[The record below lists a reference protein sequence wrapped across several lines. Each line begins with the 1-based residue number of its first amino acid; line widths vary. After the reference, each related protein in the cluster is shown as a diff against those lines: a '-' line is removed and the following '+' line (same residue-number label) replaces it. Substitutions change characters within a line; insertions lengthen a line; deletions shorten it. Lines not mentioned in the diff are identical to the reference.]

1 MVEVS
6 EVSFV
11 CPICGES
18 KFSTK
23 SIFLRH
29 LKIHEVLPKKFTAVT
44 RKFCDIC
51 GKMFPNK
58 LVYNDHVRKYHFK
71 EYPCNQCQNKYS
83 SPFQLQRHM
92 RIHTNDKYFCD
103 KCNKTFTRFDNLQ
116 RHECKSPILE
126 VECDQCLKVYTNERQ
141 LSQHMTNY
149 HEIDDERHICEI
161 CSEDFGNSFQYKK
174 HKKSKHIEF
183 KYQCNKCNSQFTQKY
198 SLTKHMK
205 LYHNNTNTNPLINM
219 WI

>member
-141 LSQHMTNY
+141 LIQHMKNY
-149 HEIDDERHICEI
+149 PEINYKESDKERMSIAPGEEKQPSNI
-161 CSEDFGNSFQYKK
+161 LKEKD
-174 HKKSKHIEF
+174 
-183 KYQCNKCNSQFTQKY
+183 
-198 SLTKHMK
+198 
-205 LYHNNTNTNPLINM
+205 
-219 WI
+219 